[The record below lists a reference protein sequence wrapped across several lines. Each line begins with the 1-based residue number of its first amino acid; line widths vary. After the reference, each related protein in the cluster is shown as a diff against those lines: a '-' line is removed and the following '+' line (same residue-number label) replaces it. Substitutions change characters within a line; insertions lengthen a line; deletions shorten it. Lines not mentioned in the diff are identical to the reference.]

1 MHLLRLATLAACVA
15 AHTTGIGENAA
26 VPFFSYAQLLELQN
40 EFWQRFTYP
49 NNIQEAQ
56 SINSTIFSEDVQGRV
71 SDTRNFVGRELNT
84 EYIFGLFIPSK
95 SVTIIGRPERA
106 EIIQF
111 AANQNIASATTR
123 VDFTFPSFGNVSLP
137 VVIDTWM
144 TWNSA
149 REITQ
154 YDVRFRWFGY
164 LLQTLLH
171 SMDPDPATAQSKAA
185 RAMANSICNAHTA
198 HCTGP
203 HQQYESPSECLDFLT
218 NVIRVGES
226 FELGMNTLLCRSV
239 HEIMIQY
246 RPDVHCAHVG
256 RDGGQMCDDTISYLQ
271 KASETYFT
279 NSPWIPTTGRNETQ
293 DRDFS

>member
-1 MHLLRLATLAACVA
+1 MHLPRLAIFIACVA
-15 AHTTGIGENAA
+15 AHTADARENTTA
-26 VPFFSYAQLLELQN
+26 PTFSYAQLFELQN
-40 EFWQRFTYP
+40 EFWRRFTYP
-49 NNIQEAQ
+49 NNVKEAQ

-106 EIIQF
+106 DIIQF

-123 VDFTFPSFGNVSLP
+123 VNFTFPSFGNVSLP

-164 LLQTLLH
+164 LLQTLLR
-171 SMDPDPATAQSKAA
+171 SMDPDPATAQTKAA
-185 RAMANSICNAHTA
+185 QAMAASICNAHTA
-198 HCTGP
+198 HCSGT
-203 HQQYESPSECLDFLT
+203 HQQFGSQGECLDFLT
-218 NVIRVGES
+218 NDIRVGES
-226 FELGMNTLLCRSV
+226 FELGMDTLLCRSV

-246 RPDVHCAHVG
+246 RPDVHCAHIG

-271 KASETYFT
+271 KAGEVYFT
-279 NSPWIPTTGRNETQ
+279 NSPWIPTTG
-293 DRDFS
+293 